1 MGGVSCCF
9 RWRQEHGFKKEE
21 EFPEGTCFHEG
32 CRWFRFSDDGV
43 LEFRC
48 GLEDP
53 LHGVVVGDVKG
64 FLGWM
69 FEVVPYAASKRGRC
83 WVKLVKEGEAR
94 LPLRCYV
101 RIIVSVRVEDKVQVV
116 LFSSMFIFVVVV

>member
-1 MGGVSCCF
+1 M
-9 RWRQEHGFKKEE
+9 
-21 EFPEGTCFHEG
+21 EF
-32 CRWFRFSDDGV
+32 
-43 LEFRC
+43 LC

-53 LHGVVVGDVKG
+53 LHGVVVGDEKG

-69 FEVVPYAASKRGRC
+69 FEVVPYTSSKRGRC
-83 WVKLVKEGEAR
+83 GVKSVKEGEAR

-101 RIIVSVRVEDKVQVV
+101 GVIVSVRVEDKVQVV